1 MIKSIDLLFRRYKTK
16 EKNDFYLP
24 VFKIPA
30 RQHSQFSQIQAE
42 WAVLPSWYFENG
54 EMKII
59 FFLGFIMSEP

>member
-1 MIKSIDLLFRRYKTK
+1 MKSVNLWFRHYKTK
-16 EKNDFYLP
+16 EKNDFHLP

-54 EMKII
+54 EMKIN
-59 FFLGFIMSEP
+59 FFFDFIMSEP